1 MMGFSWQLKRAIHAL
16 PKPGFATCSNKAAR
30 STLRLCTRNNML
42 RGFLLIS
49 LLLTIAII
57 AVFGFRGQ
65 KSTGSPLEIFPDMVR
80 QMKVRSQSP
89 LNFFSD
95 GRGPRLPVTGTLPI
109 GYEMPT
115 PKTIATPA
123 TTIATLEALQTH
135 PRLGFSVGTDYYDT
149 GKMANN
155 WGTGIPLEITR
166 ELMERGQQRFN
177 ITCAMCHGATA
188 AGNGI
193 TKQYG
198 LATVVTLQDERIR
211 KMADGEIF
219 NTITNGKNTMMAY
232 GPNIIVPDRW
242 AIIAY
247 LRALQRSQ
255 NATIADVP
263 EERRAELDKP
273 AAPSPPPAKGK

>member
-1 MMGFSWQLKRAIHAL
+1 
-16 PKPGFATCSNKAAR
+16 
-30 STLRLCTRNNML
+30 ML

-49 LLLTIAII
+49 LLFTIALV

-80 QMKVRSQSP
+80 QMKVRAQAP
-89 LNFFSD
+89 LAFFAD
-95 GRGPRLPVTGTLPI
+95 GRGSRPPVPGTIPI
-109 GYEMPT
+109 GYEMPK
-115 PKTIATPA
+115 PETIATPA
-123 TTIATLEALQTH
+123 TAVAVPPTH
-135 PRLGFSVGTDYYDT
+135 PRLSFSAGTDYYDT
-149 GKMANN
+149 GKMGDR
-155 WGTGIPLEITR
+155 WGTGVPIEITPAF
-166 ELMERGQQRFN
+166 MERGRQRFN

-188 AGNGI
+188 AGNGV

-198 LATVVTLQDERIR
+198 LTTVVTLQDERIR

-232 GPNIIVPDRW
+232 GPNITVSDRW

-255 NATIADVP
+255 NAAIADVP
-263 EERRAELDKP
+263 EQNRAELEK
-273 AAPSPPPAKGK
+273 K

>member
-1 MMGFSWQLKRAIHAL
+1 
-16 PKPGFATCSNKAAR
+16 
-30 STLRLCTRNNML
+30 ML

-80 QMKVRSQSP
+80 QVKVRAQAP
-89 LNFFSD
+89 LGFFAD
-95 GRGPRLPVTGTLPI
+95 GRGSRLPVTGTIPI
-109 GYEMPT
+109 GYEMPKPEETTVPNAAVQT
-115 PKTIATPA
+115 PQI
-123 TTIATLEALQTH
+123 H

-149 GKMANN
+149 GKMGDR
-155 WGTGIPLEITR
+155 WGTGIPIEVTR
-166 ELMERGQQRFN
+166 DLMDRGQQRFN

-232 GPNIIVPDRW
+232 GPNIVVADRW

-247 LRALQRSQ
+247 LRAVQRSQ
-255 NATIADVP
+255 NAAIADVP
-263 EERRAELDKP
+263 EEHRAELEKR
-273 AAPSPPPAKGK
+273 